1 MIVLS
6 VAENAAESPLL
17 SVVKEVSTTS
27 ADSSFDMM
35 SSVIPGYQPPSRRLT
50 TPVSPMCP
58 GHKTPE
64 LFTPSSKSLMMINAA
79 AAVIHS
85 DSLFYTTVLSA
96 RYVLRPL
103 VCLSVYHKTPELF
116 TPSSKSLM
124 INAAAAVIHCDL
136 YQSSVSMV
144 CTTAPCL
151 SVCLFITRHPSCSL
165 SAQMSPS
172 YCDRGRS

>member
-64 LFTPSSKSLMMINAA
+64 LFTPSSKSLM
-79 AAVIHS
+79 
-85 DSLFYTTVLSA
+85 
-96 RYVLRPL
+96 
-103 VCLSVYHKTPELF
+103 
-116 TPSSKSLM
+116 

-151 SVCLFITRHPSCSL
+151 SVCLFITRRPSCSL